1 MLATRPAT
9 RPATPVSCY
18 HNVTQH
24 IWPPL
29 RFRHEFGDW
38 LCAGVLLVVAVLVT
52 MEPFIF
58 L

>member
-1 MLATRPAT
+1 MLATRHT
-9 RPATPVSCY
+9 TPVSCY
-18 HNVTQH
+18 HNVAQDVS
-24 IWPPL
+24 PPL
-29 RFRHEFGDW
+29 RFHHEFGDW

>member
-1 MLATRPAT
+1 MLATRHT
-9 RPATPVSCY
+9 TPVSCY

-24 IWPPL
+24 ISPPL
-29 RFRHEFGDW
+29 RFHHEFGDW
-38 LCAGVLLVVAVLVT
+38 LCAVVLLVVAVLVT